1 MIMIVPTTG
10 PRPGGPLS
18 LADAPPDDLASEAGP
33 LADAHAQAVLGE
45 MAGMLRDSRPGALF
59 CGAAIAAITIGTAV
73 EAAALP
79 LVSHNGPG
87 MVIVGGLFAILTL
100 CVLRTVTLLVVSGLP
115 LEQALAQQRLAA
127 GAPLDPRA
135 PWATIPVPGA
145 VSQPAA
151 PTGGVWSW
159 NRAYLLLSQA
169 RYRAE
174 RVQAALNWALIT
186 SGVFLASTA
195 ALIFIR

>member
-1 MIMIVPTTG
+1 MTVLTTG
-10 PRPGGPLS
+10 QRPGAPLS
-18 LADAPPDDLASEAGP
+18 LADEPLDDLASGAGP
-33 LADAHAQAVLGE
+33 LADAQAQAVLGE
-45 MAGMLRDSRPGALF
+45 MAAMLRDSRPGAGF

-87 MVIVGGLFAILTL
+87 MVIVGGLFAILAL
-100 CVLRTVTLLVVSGLP
+100 CLLRTVTLLVVSGLP

-151 PTGGVWSW
+151 PGAGAWSW

>member
-1 MIMIVPTTG
+1 MTVLTTG
-10 PRPGGPLS
+10 PRPG
-18 LADAPPDDLASEAGP
+18 APPSPPGAAVDDLAPGTGP
-33 LADAHAQAVLGE
+33 LADLQAQAVLAE
-45 MAGMLRDSRPGALF
+45 MAALLRDSKPGASF
-59 CGAAIAAITIGTAV
+59 CGAAIAAITVGTAI

-79 LVSHNGPG
+79 LVARTGPG
-87 MVIVGGLFAILTL
+87 MVIVGGLFAILAL
-100 CVLRTVTLLVVSGLP
+100 CWLRTVTLLVVSGLP

-135 PWATIPVPGA
+135 PWATIPVPGD
-145 VSQPAA
+145 VCEPAA
-151 PTGGVWSW
+151 PGAGAWSW

-174 RVQAALNWALIT
+174 RIQAALDWALIT
-186 SGVFLASTA
+186 TGAFLASTA